1 MKGSCYPQIFTE
13 AYGPL
18 SSGVCSN
25 SCPLS
30 RWRSLTPCCPL
41 LFAFSLSQHQDFS
54 NESALW
60 IRWPKSV
67 GASASVLPMT
77 IQSWFPL
84 GLTGLIS
91 LQSKRPSREFSPAL
105 QFRSTSSSAFSFF
118 YGPSLP
124 SVWDYWKNHRLD
136 SITDS
141 RDINL
146 SKLQEI
152 LEDRGTWCATVHRVT
167 ESDPT

>member
-91 LQSKRPSREFSPAL
+91 LQSKRLSSLLQPHNSKAL
-105 QFRSTSSSAFSFF
+105 ILQHSSFF
-118 YGPSLP
+118 MIQLSHLYVTTGKTISLTIQIFVGKVM
-124 SVWDYWKNHRLD
+124 S
-136 SITDS
+136 
-141 RDINL
+141 
-146 SKLQEI
+146 
-152 LEDRGTWCATVHRVT
+152 
-167 ESDPT
+167 